1 MATSKNGSTYP
12 NTAGKNVQTADTIL
26 KRAEFQRGFK
36 SIEDII
42 KSVGHIEYVDE
53 GAETSKDTYER
64 ASRMLRKMDTIDVMV
79 YLNDEVTP
87 GSHYKRRACVKHAI
101 TRAAAIGDYAE
112 VKKLVIAYLDH
123 YTPPLKTR
131 KSKQADNQYIKAGW
145 REIFITR
152 LAKSTSEHKAAALIS
167 YLTGVRPHEFAPKLG
182 VTVYH
187 DGDVVTIDIMGAKV
201 KKGANG
207 EILTG
212 VPRRRMKFK
221 LGDHTDP
228 ALRMLVEL
236 IPPGEKKLE
245 VKFDKASTLRSQ
257 KNGLYELIGRCG
269 DGLTGG
275 VFSSYNLR
283 HLFASNLKTSVGSD
297 SQLVSI
303 ALGHISTKTK
313 KYYGRARS
321 HGSGGGIVPTSV
333 ASTHQPRTPGTVT
346 QVAPATPTAPVVV
359 TPTASPAVAAPTAA
373 AVVAPV
379 VVKPV
384 GGTIPTRK
392 IGRKM

>member
-12 NTAGKNVQTADTIL
+12 NTSGHNVKTADIIL
-26 KRAEFQRGFK
+26 SRAEFHRGTK

-53 GAETSKDTYER
+53 GAETSQDTHER
-64 ASRMLRKMDTIDVMV
+64 ASRMLRNMDAIDVMM
-79 YLNDEVTP
+79 YLNEEVTP

-101 TRAAAIGDYAE
+101 TRAAAAGDYKE
-112 VKKLVIAYLDH
+112 VGKLTMAYIDH

-131 KSKQADNQYIKAGW
+131 RSKQADNQYIKAGW
-145 REIFITR
+145 RDIFITR
-152 LAKSTSEHKAAALIS
+152 LAKRTSEHKAAALIS
-167 YLTGVRPHEFAPKLG
+167 YLTGARPHEFAPKLG
-182 VTVYH
+182 VTVYL
-187 DGDVVTIDIMGAKV
+187 DGDVVTIEIMGAKV
-201 KKGANG
+201 KKGNKG

-212 VPRRRMKFK
+212 VPSRRMKFK
-221 LGDHTDP
+221 LDNHTDP

-257 KNGLYELIGRCG
+257 KNGLYQLIAGCG
-269 DGLTGG
+269 EGLTGG
-275 VFSSYNLR
+275 IFSSYNLR

-297 SQLVSI
+297 SKLVSI

-321 HGSGGGIVPTSV
+321 HGSGGGIVPTAV

-384 GGTIPTRK
+384 RGTTPTRK
-392 IGRKM
+392 KTMKM